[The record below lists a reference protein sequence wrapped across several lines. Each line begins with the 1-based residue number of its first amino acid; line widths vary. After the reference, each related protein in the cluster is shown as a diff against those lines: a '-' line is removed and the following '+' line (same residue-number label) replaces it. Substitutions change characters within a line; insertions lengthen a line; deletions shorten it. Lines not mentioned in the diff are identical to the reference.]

1 MLIRELTP
9 EDAAAF
15 RELRLLGLQLHPD
28 AFGSSYEEES
38 QQGVAAV
45 RDMLT
50 ERQALPY
57 NLTLG
62 AFEGDKLVG
71 TVSLNHR
78 GRKKTGHQA
87 QIWGVMV
94 HPAWRGRGIAQA
106 LMQEIVQ
113 FARRIP
119 RVEQVELSVA
129 TENAAA
135 IRLYQSFGFQTW
147 GEEKKALKLDDQ
159 YVDEYHMVLYL

>member
-1 MLIRELTP
+1 MNIRELVP

-38 QQGVAAV
+38 QQDVAVVQA
-45 RDMLT
+45 MLA
-50 ERQALPY
+50 ERLALPD
-57 NLTLG
+57 NVTLG
-62 AFEGDKLVG
+62 AFADEALVG
-71 TVSLNHR
+71 TVSLSHR

-94 HPAWRGRGIAQA
+94 HPQWRGRGVAQA

-129 TENAAA
+129 TSNAAA
-135 IRLYQSFGFQTW
+135 IRLYQSFGFQIW
-147 GEEKKALKLDDQ
+147 AEEKKALKLDDR

>member
-1 MLIRELTP
+1 MEIRELTA

-38 QQGVAAV
+38 QQDVTVV
-45 RDMLT
+45 REMLA
-50 ERQALPY
+50 ERQALP
-57 NLTLG
+57 NNVTLG

-71 TVSLNHR
+71 TVSLNYR

-94 HPAWRGRGIAQA
+94 HPQWRGRGIAQA

-129 TENAAA
+129 TSNAAA
-135 IRLYQSFGFQTW
+135 IRLYQSFGFQIW
-147 GEEKKALKLDDQ
+147 GEEKKALKLDDR
-159 YVDEYHMVLYL
+159 YVDEYHMVFYL

>member
-1 MLIRELTP
+1 MIIRELIP
-9 EDAAAF
+9 KDAAAF
-15 RELRLLGLQLHPD
+15 RALRLLGLQLHPD

-38 QQGVAAV
+38 QQDVMVVQA
-45 RDMLT
+45 MLA
-50 ERQALPY
+50 ERLALPH
-57 NLTLG
+57 NVTLG

-71 TVSLNHR
+71 TMSLNHR

-94 HPAWRGRGIAQA
+94 HPQWRGRGVAQA

-135 IRLYQSFGFQTW
+135 IRLYQSFGFQIW
-147 GEEKKALKLDDQ
+147 AEEKKALKLDDR